1 MLQDIVSASSGKG
14 TGGEGVKEKDVE
26 VAPWRYGPAQ
36 YWYDMMG
43 VSETGEGF
51 DYGFK
56 LVSTSGA

>member
-1 MLQDIVSASSGKG
+1 MLKDIISTSSGKG
-14 TGGEGVKEKDVE
+14 TGGEGNQEKDVE

-56 LVSTSGA
+56 LVSRT